1 MTVLV
6 NYVKGERSAYPSQ
19 VVLPEA
25 EKESTTL
32 LDFFEKRFPG
42 ISRATW
48 KGRMRVGNVLDEHK
62 RPICE
67 DEPYTPGK
75 RIFYFRE
82 VEQEISVPFFEQIIH
97 SDEHILVAEKPHF
110 LPVIPSGPYVN
121 QCLLNRLK
129 KTTGNENLTPIHRI
143 DRETAGLVVF
153 SVNPQ
158 TRGLYQQLFMEGQVR
173 KTYEAVTFCPL
184 APPEQPVIVENRI
197 IQGEPF
203 FRMKTEAGIPNAR
216 SWIRCIKHS
225 NGFAVFHIEPA
236 TGKKHQIRL
245 HLSGLGFGIVNDRY
259 YPDLL
264 PEQPPNFE
272 KPLQLFARRLSF
284 TDPVTGR
291 NLDFRSVQPRQR
303 IDSFR
308 KSKPLPGNC
317 Q

>member
-1 MTVLV
+1 MTVPV
-6 NYVKGERSAYPSQ
+6 NHVKGERSAYPSQ
-19 VVLPEA
+19 VVLPET
-25 EKESTTL
+25 EKESATL

-48 KGRMRVGNVLDEHK
+48 EGRMRVGNVLDEHK

-97 SDEHILVAEKPHF
+97 SDKHILVVEKPHF

-173 KTYEAVTFCPL
+173 KAYEAVTFCPL
-184 APPEQPVIVENRI
+184 TPPDQPVVVENRI
-197 IQGEPF
+197 VQGEPF
-203 FRMKTEAGIPNAR
+203 FRMKTEPGIPNAR
-216 SWIRCIKHS
+216 SWIRCIKHG
-225 NGFAVFHIEPA
+225 NGFAMFHIEPA

-245 HLSGLGFGIVNDRY
+245 HLSGLGFGILNDRY

-264 PEQPPNFE
+264 PEQPPDFE

-291 NLDFRSVQPRQR
+291 NLDFRCVQPRQR

-308 KSKPLPGNC
+308 KSKMLPGNC